1 MPWHDMSEGDALALV
16 HQEDG
21 RHLHSAPPS
30 LARLGERAMVA
41 LDSPP
46 FCKSFFCKPLEIF
59 RGDF

>member
-1 MPWHDMSEGDALALV
+1 MPWHDISDGGVLALV

-21 RHLHSAPPS
+21 RHLHSAPHRSPE
-30 LARLGERAMVA
+30 GERAMVA
-41 LDSPP
+41 PDSPP